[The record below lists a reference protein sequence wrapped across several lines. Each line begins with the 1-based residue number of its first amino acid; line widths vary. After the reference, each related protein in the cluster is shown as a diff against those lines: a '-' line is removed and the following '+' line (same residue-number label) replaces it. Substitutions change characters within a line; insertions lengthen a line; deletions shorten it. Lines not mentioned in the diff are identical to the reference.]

1 MLATMAKL
9 GRDIIAQADWPGMM
23 CDEKEDAQ
31 LRWASDVRTYAK
43 YGKDASM
50 HAAHSFPYIM
60 TPGRN
65 DMRNSM
71 RRMLDELKRE
81 GWSRTSRLRCY
92 MGRTPP
98 PRAASYPH
106 ACMLEMKGHSPDC
119 PLLAKSLN
127 HRRRLATI
135 ARLRNK
141 LTDDLVGEAFL
152 YMFGTPPTC
161 DEWEYARKKR
171 NIKALI

>member
-9 GRDIIAQADWPGMM
+9 GRDIIAQADWPGTM

-50 HAAHSFPYIM
+50 YAAHSFPYIM
-60 TPGRN
+60 VPGRN
-65 DMRNSM
+65 DMRSSM
-71 RRMLDELKRE
+71 RSMLDELKRE
-81 GWSRTSRLRCY
+81 RWGGANRLRY
-92 MGRTPP
+92 FKGRFPP
-98 PRAASYPH
+98 YAAFYPH
-106 ACMLEMKGHSPDC
+106 ACMLEMKGHGPDC

-135 ARLRNK
+135 VRLRNK

-161 DEWEYARKKR
+161 DEWEYARKKS